1 MCYLLD
7 NRELAQKGFFSFF
20 WERVLYRKGGGEI
33 SSIIS
38 FLLYTIVCISFSVW
52 CRKSNQP
59 SLYTCSILL
68 SGTKKSKK
76 KKKKEKNRVWNFPFG
91 FWCCCYECGAKE
103 SRRAYSAPSF
113 FLIVTHAMYIYIYI
127 YYIQQQNNELW
138 FPFFRFLSI
147 FNRLDGMLLPGSFS
161 VFSTFFFYFFGVLGF
176 LWWFG
181 CPYRPIIRY

>member
-7 NRELAQKGFFSFF
+7 NRELAQKGFFLLR
-20 WERVLYRKGGGEI
+20 EYYLEGGGEI

-38 FLLYTIVCISFSVW
+38 FLLYTIVCISFSG

-76 KKKKEKNRVWNFPFG
+76 KKKKEKKRSLEFSFWLLMLLLWVWSKRESTSLQRTKFFPY
-91 FWCCCYECGAKE
+91 CNA
-103 SRRAYSAPSF
+103 RH
-113 FLIVTHAMYIYIYI
+113 VYIYIYI
-127 YYIQQQNNELW
+127 YIIYNNKITSSD
-138 FPFFRFLSI
+138 FL
-147 FNRLDGMLLPGSFS
+147 FS
-161 VFSTFFFYFFGVLGF
+161 VFFPCLIDLMECCCQALFLFFPLFFFYFFGVLDF